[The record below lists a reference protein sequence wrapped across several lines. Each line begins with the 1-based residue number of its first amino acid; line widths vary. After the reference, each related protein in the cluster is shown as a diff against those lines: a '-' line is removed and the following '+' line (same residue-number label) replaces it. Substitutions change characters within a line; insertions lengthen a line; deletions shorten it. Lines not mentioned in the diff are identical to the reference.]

1 MYFQVKIKSEP
12 LSDEAYDDGVVIDG
26 SYPVIEV
33 CMSQHSCWYG
43 MLLSTQSYAVQVY
56 EDYWSG
62 QMY

>member
-33 CMSQHSCWYG
+33 CMSQHNCWHDKCCYLPG
-43 MLLSTQSYAVQVY
+43 LCCL
-56 EDYWSG
+56 
-62 QMY
+62 